1 MSLLMNEKIK
11 SKEVDLTGLDGETLG
26 ILSRDE
32 ALEMA
37 KRLKAD
43 LVCTSPM
50 SFPPPCKLVAR
61 GEAKKEQTQQ
71 KREERLRDQP
81 AKEKELRLSASIEEH
96 DYDTKRRQAEKLLA
110 AGNAVLLVVRLQGKQ
125 EQAPAKQLLERL
137 SADLASA
144 GTKATGI
151 QVSGKQAA
159 VRINP
164 AG

>member
-1 MSLLMNEKIK
+1 MNEKIK
-11 SKEVDLTGLDGETLG
+11 SKEVDLTGLEGESLG
-26 ILSRDE
+26 IVSRDE
-32 ALEMA
+32 ALAMA
-37 KRLKAD
+37 KQLKAD

-50 SFPPPCKLVAR
+50 SFPPPCKLVSR
-61 GEAKKEQTQQ
+61 GEAKKEQSQQ
-71 KREERLRDQP
+71 KREERLREQP

-110 AGNAVLLVVRLQGKQ
+110 SGNAVLLVVRLQGKH

-137 SADLASA
+137 SADLAPA

-164 AG
+164 AV